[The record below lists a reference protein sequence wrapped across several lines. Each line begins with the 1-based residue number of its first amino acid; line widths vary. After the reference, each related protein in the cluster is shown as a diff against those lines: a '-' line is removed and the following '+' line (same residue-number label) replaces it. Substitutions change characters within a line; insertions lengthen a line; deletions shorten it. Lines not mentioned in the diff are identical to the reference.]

1 VAKWKNAWQMGR
13 SNALCDA
20 KSSLRRSPL
29 LPYARNYLSG
39 SLVSDARFLTALFLQ
54 VPLVR
59 VGGLDR
65 SFIRETLIRHAFI
78 SPTLSCY
85 LFT

>member
-1 VAKWKNAWQMGR
+1 
-13 SNALCDA
+13 
-20 KSSLRRSPL
+20 
-29 LPYARNYLSG
+29 
-39 SLVSDARFLTALFLQ
+39 VSDARFLTALFLQ

-78 SPTLSCY
+78 FPALSCY